1 MMDRN
6 DTCIL
11 ENEQRQ
17 FFVIV
22 GPLYTYK
29 YGDLKNYWAA
39 GLAEV
44 TMFTNEGYL
53 LNYSLKVVYRSTIK
67 WWQWRLTI
75 IIKQQ

>member
-1 MMDRN
+1 MMERD

-22 GPLYTYK
+22 GPFYTYK
-29 YGDLKNYWAA
+29 YGDLKKDWAV

-44 TMFTNEGYL
+44 TMFTNERYL
-53 LNYSLKVVYRSTIK
+53 LNYSLRVVYRSTIK